1 MSNFAKQGGSKH
13 NCLSPFSATILVH
26 CKAFAK
32 RHCQLHQLYLQNI
45 LLAWYNSCM
54 NSLEKKNFRIYCC
67 LQLVILLHGGEFLIT
82 QQKTLLSRGTLSPWR
97 KNFQHALK
105 LNYVFYIIVFYSISL
120 IKHLFTKCIIIFL
133 LDTVV

>member
-1 MSNFAKQGGSKH
+1 MNILDSNSNMSNFAKQGGSKH

-67 LQLVILLHGGEFLIT
+67 LQLVILLHGGEFLII
-82 QQKTLLSRGTLSPWR
+82 QQKTLLRGEHYHLEESIFNTPSSWIM
-97 KNFQHALK
+97 F
-105 LNYVFYIIVFYSISL
+105 FYHCF
-120 IKHLFTKCIIIFL
+120 LFNLFDKTFIY
-133 LDTVV
+133 